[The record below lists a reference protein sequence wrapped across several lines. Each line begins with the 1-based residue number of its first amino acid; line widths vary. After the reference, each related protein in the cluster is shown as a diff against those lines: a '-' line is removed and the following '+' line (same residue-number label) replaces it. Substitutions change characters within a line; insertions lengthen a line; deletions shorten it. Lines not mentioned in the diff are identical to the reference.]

1 MYSTPH
7 GSGTPPSARLDGLTR
22 AIIIDIPLYEP
33 SLGAFMSLTYIWENV
48 PGTCRRCSHRRT
60 LGRTGQLRPMAC
72 DQRRAPQWRAQP
84 QNDVARLK
92 SSHNGGACCTHARTQ
107 ARTVMHAHTAR
118 SMQRCAAACQT
129 ETQSVSR
136 MHEWLCCFAA
146 GGGLVCR
153 VQQRT
158 ARFYMYDIGSDF
170 GMAAIEVIH
179 PCAAPVSI
187 VSDSPRPAPPR
198 FPTHQQTRIDALTHT
213 LTPPRP
219 PPPGRL
225 VMDR

>member
-1 MYSTPH
+1 VSPLQPPPH
-7 GSGTPPSARLDGLTR
+7 SRTDGPTAANGVRSA
-22 AIIIDIPLYEP
+22 A
-33 SLGAFMSLTYIWENV
+33 GAAVESPTAE
-48 PGTCRRCSHRRT
+48 RRSAFEK
-60 LGRTGQLRPMAC
+60 QP
-72 DQRRAPQWRAQP
+72 QRRRM
-84 QNDVARLK
+84 L
-92 SSHNGGACCTHARTQ
+92 HAR
-107 ARTVMHAHTAR
+107 AHACTVTHAHTAR